1 LALGPVGPSLAVAAT
16 MAVATVLSATGSA
29 RAEAVDLRA
38 YQPSPFGERLLRL
51 DRTAV
56 LPRGELRLGADIDY
70 ALRPL
75 VLDDANPGIF
85 QVGGPG
91 PEHIL
96 ISNAVTASLAASVGL
111 GHHLELALA
120 LPVTMYQAGEAVPGV
135 ATPSLVGIGNA
146 RLGIKARLFARGG
159 FGAGAAVLVSAPR
172 GLGSFTAENGF
183 GAEGR
188 LFADYARGRFS
199 VGARGGL
206 RLRSETIFQDT
217 PVGNELGFAAG
228 AAVELGLRTVLMAE
242 LAGTTRLAS
251 PFGNQ
256 RQTPVEALGGIR
268 RRIGKTWF
276 TLAGGPG
283 LTDGYGTPVFRIV
296 AGVTWANRP
305 PDADGDGIPDDDDR
319 CRLVPEDK
327 DGFED
332 TDGCPDPDNDK
343 DGIPD
348 ATDKCPDQAED
359 KDGFEDADGCPDPDN
374 DKDGIPDAT
383 DKCPLEPET
392 VNGFEDEDGCPDV
405 PPPAAAPV
413 DTDKDGIVDE
423 EDECPEEAEDKDGFE
438 DEDGCPDPDNDKD
451 GIPDATDKCP
461 LEPETINGVND
472 DDGCPDEGTPEVRLG
487 PHEIETLR
495 PIFFATDRSRV
506 RHAFYRMLGQVASLM
521 KAHPEI
527 GRVGIE
533 GHTDAT
539 GPADWNQHLS
549 MRRANAV
556 VDFLVEQGIERAR
569 LVPIGQAEKLP
580 WASNETPWG
589 RAQNRRVVFHVEG
602 VNPEAVK
609 KDEARQE
616 RRRHIHRAHPKTPEK
631 SKPEG
636 SKPEASTH
644 RGSTD
649 EPVHEDGAPEG
660 KARKGAPPER
670 KPPEGQSPEGR
681 SHEGQSGAGDSK
693 DDARAPRGESR
704 AVAPHADNTRAGR
717 GEKDDARRAP
727 QPTVKFEGATK
738 ESRQVV
744 VSKTGVQSGAKTVPT
759 TEDADA
765 KEDGDVPATSVETAT
780 TDGDTPEKKVARRRW
795 PMRPPRPPPKPMFT
809 GPAPT
814 LRELLVLPPK

>member
-1 LALGPVGPSLAVAAT
+1 MALGPVGPSLAVAAT

-392 VNGFEDEDGCPDV
+392 
-405 PPPAAAPV
+405 
-413 DTDKDGIVDE
+413 
-423 EDECPEEAEDKDGFE
+423 
-438 DEDGCPDPDNDKD
+438 
-451 GIPDATDKCP
+451 
-461 LEPETINGVND
+461 INGVND

>member
-392 VNGFEDEDGCPDV
+392 
-405 PPPAAAPV
+405 
-413 DTDKDGIVDE
+413 
-423 EDECPEEAEDKDGFE
+423 
-438 DEDGCPDPDNDKD
+438 
-451 GIPDATDKCP
+451 
-461 LEPETINGVND
+461 INGVND